1 MSPLYIYR
9 LPTLLHRKIILPT
22 DRCWKSSKNL
32 KMFFHSQVLLELTTA
47 VLILEDDEGEN
58 CLGPSISFCP
68 FHIKLQSDNTRYKL
82 EHFNTNRTSPQL
94 FQQSEETLMTQI
106 KWKDAKTCSAHHWP
120 GRQVDHEDEM
130 CPRSKAG
137 QQQPGLYQAGDAS
150 RLREVWSLP
159 LRPGSLRPGPALS
172 KEVGLEDFQR
182 SLPTSTI
189 LQFCRSICLT
199 SSNTPSW
206 IICFSLF

>member
-1 MSPLYIYR
+1 MSPLYIHR
-9 LPTLLHRKIILPT
+9 LPSLLHRKIILPT

-32 KMFFHSQVLLELTTA
+32 RMFFHSQVLLELTTA

-68 FHIKLQSDNTRYKL
+68 FHIKLQSDNTQYKL
-82 EHFNTNRTSPQL
+82 EHFNTNTTSPQL

-120 GRQVDHEDEM
+120 GRQADHEDEM
-130 CPRSKAG
+130 CPHSKAG

-159 LRPGSLRPGPALS
+159 LRPGSLRSLITDHSDLALLWARRLAYKISRGP
-172 KEVGLEDFQR
+172 FQPPPFYN
-182 SLPTSTI
+182 SVVPYA
-189 LQFCRSICLT
+189 
-199 SSNTPSW
+199 
-206 IICFSLF
+206 